1 MAVYNM
7 LPQGEGLTLL
17 WENPSPSSNLGSG
30 FQTALSDPTLYD
42 KYRVVWQMTTQVD
55 GNEMQ
60 IDYKRLDSQA
70 SVDGQT
76 WSWSLAA
83 TIVAGDSAAYTRR
96 ISVDNSTRFWI
107 GAAEKNNASGSNN
120 SYIIPLRIYGLR

>member
-1 MAVYNM
+1 M

-17 WENPSPSSNLGSG
+17 WENPSPSSNLASG
-30 FQTALSDPTLYD
+30 FQTALSDPTIYD

-76 WSWSLAA
+76 WSWSLAC
-83 TIVAGDSAAYTRR
+83 TIVAGDSVAYTRR

-120 SYIIPLRIYGLR
+120 SYVIPLRIYGLR

>member
-17 WENPSPSSNLGSG
+17 WENPSPSSNLASG
-30 FQTALSDPTLYD
+30 FQTALSDPTVFD

-60 IDYKRLDSQA
+60 IDYARLSSQA
-70 SVDGQT
+70 SMSGGN
-76 WSWSLAA
+76 WSWALAM
-83 TIVAGDSAAYTRR
+83 TIRAGGNTTYSRR
-96 ISVDNSTRFWI
+96 ITVENNTQFWI
-107 GAAEKNNASGSNN
+107 GPGEPNSGTGNHN
-120 SYIIPLRIYGLR
+120 DYLIPLRIYGIQ